1 MITDL
6 VQIRRLGEQ
15 KREENA
21 RFRKHLKTY
30 RHVERRLKKI
40 AQEVEEQFDCLA
52 CGNCCRVAT
61 AKVLDRDVERLA
73 RHLRIPASRVVR
85 DYCQESE
92 EEGWILK
99 RDDAHGCVFLRG
111 NECTVYE
118 SRPGSCADFPH
129 LARGAR
135 SLESRMWAMP
145 DRATYCP
152 IVYNT
157 LEAWKMETGFS
168 PSPK

>member
-15 KREENA
+15 KRAENG

-30 RHVERRLKKI
+30 RHVERRLKRI
-40 AQEVEEQFDCLA
+40 AQEVEEEIDCRE

-61 AKVLDRDVERLA
+61 ARVSDRDVERLA
-73 RHLRIPASRVVR
+73 KHLGIPAGRVIGE
-85 DYCQESE
+85 YCQESE
-92 EEGWILK
+92 EEGLILR
-99 RDDAHGCVFLRG
+99 RDDTSGCVFLAG
-111 NECTVYE
+111 NECTVYD
-118 SRPGSCADFPH
+118 SRPSSCADFPH

-157 LEAWKMETGFS
+157 LEAWKQETGFS
-168 PSPK
+168 ASPK